1 LTSHDQLSKSL
12 IKIFFA
18 EFLGLIDPESA
29 SLLRPEEAIFL
40 DKEDFTDW
48 PAGGRREMDLVARVP
63 VVRKERP
70 LLVHVEIE
78 ADFSFNMDHRL
89 WQYSMMLRL
98 RHALPILSILVNL
111 RGGRPGVYRGM
122 LRETFDGKVTAIFH
136 YRGLGLSGCRAE
148 DWLARPEPI
157 AWAFAALMRPG
168 NWSRAELKLK
178 CLRRI
183 ATSEVVGLRKQ
194 VLVDWVETYVQLTA
208 QDALELQRLLDLEG
222 NEEIKTMELT
232 WLGQAEARGME
243 RGIEKGMERGFEKGI
258 ERGKKEGITQGAETA
273 TRQAVGRMRRVV
285 FRLMTQRFGAVPT
298 KMRRKIEAIDSLE
311 PLADLAERVLVVES
325 VGELGLG

>member
-1 LTSHDQLSKSL
+1 MTSHDQLSKSL
-12 IKIFFA
+12 IKLFLA
-18 EFLGLIDPESA
+18 EFLDLIDPETS
-29 SLLRPEEAIFL
+29 SLLRAAEATFL

-48 PAGGRREMDLVARVP
+48 PTGNRREMDLVAKVP
-63 VVRKERP
+63 VARKEMP

-78 ADFSFNMDHRL
+78 TEFSVNMDHRL
-89 WQYSMMLRL
+89 WQYYMQLRL
-98 RHALPILSILVNL
+98 RHELPVLPILVNL
-111 RGGRPGVYRGM
+111 RGGRPGVYRGA
-122 LRETFDGKVTAIFH
+122 LWEGFAGKKTAIFH
-136 YRGLGLSGCRAE
+136 HRGLGLSGCQAQE
-148 DWLARPEPI
+148 WLARPEPI

-168 NWSRAELKLK
+168 SWSRAELKLE

-183 ATSEVVGLRKQ
+183 ATSGVVGLRKQ
-194 VLVDWVETYVQLTA
+194 ILLDWVETYVQLTE

-232 WLGQAEARGME
+232 WLGQAEARG
-243 RGIEKGMERGFEKGI
+243 IEK
-258 ERGKKEGITQGAETA
+258 GAETA

-285 FRLMTQRFGAVPT
+285 LRQIEQRFGVVPA

-311 PLADLAERVLVVES
+311 PLADLAERVLVVDS

>member
-1 LTSHDQLSKSL
+1 MTSHDQLSKSL

-18 EFLGLIDPESA
+18 EFLGLIDPETA
-29 SLLRPEEAIFL
+29 SLLRPGEATFL

-48 PAGGRREMDLVARVP
+48 PTGDRREMDLVAKVP

-78 ADFSFNMDHRL
+78 TDFRFDMDNRL
-89 WQYSMMLRL
+89 WQYYMMLQL
-98 RHALPILSILVNL
+98 RHGLPVLPILVNL
-111 RGGRPGVYRGM
+111 RGGRPGVHSGTRRDVFG
-122 LRETFDGKVTAIFH
+122 GKVASVFH
-136 YRGLGLSGCRAE
+136 YRVLGLSGCRAD

-168 NWSRAELKLK
+168 RWSRGELKLE

-183 ATSEVVGLRKQ
+183 ATSNVVGLRKQ

-222 NEEIKTMELT
+222 NEEIKAMELT

-243 RGIEKGMERGFEKGI
+243 KGIEKG
-258 ERGKKEGITQGAETA
+258 AETA
-273 TRQAVGRMRRVV
+273 RRQAVERMRRVV
-285 FRLMTQRFGAVPT
+285 FRLMTQRFGAIPT
-298 KMRRKIEAIDSLE
+298 KMRRTIEAFDSLE
-311 PLADLAERVLVVES
+311 PLADLAERVLVVDS